1 MTENDNQIPSA
12 LAGVQQAPTQAAD
25 TQGTAPPASPA
36 AVGGGIL
43 AGSGLDGIVA
53 GYLQHITE
61 VQANSPLGQQTKA
74 IRDAKAAKDAAP
86 VDTTKPAVDPDAP
99 APAPAGGDQPRP
111 GSFGGKLSSAV
122 GEVAA
127 GFGDAAHA
135 GDTKGGWLSGVA
147 NTLNARNQRL
157 AQAKKDD
164 VLMAK
169 TQAETIAL
177 HRNAFRQSQ
186 ADAEE
191 FHKGNQHFND
201 IMDLNHN
208 NVEASFDEVQKK
220 MKDPKFAQEHYVR
233 EIASDPMSD
242 ANGKPQKDKYGNPV
256 TTPRYT
262 IIDKATKDGAPD
274 DHAVDAAMSAHM
286 ENFYGTKMPVGTK
299 LTTGQFVAMDTTMQA
314 DRMAVNHLNNGREK
328 PLSAD
333 EIKTLRPALTDP
345 TIQAAISH
353 KPGDPYGGVQE
364 QIANG
369 NQHVAEYQKQMADA
383 QAQKNQPAYDW
394 AKSQLA
400 DVQEEHEKLKQF
412 AADAFTEKQV
422 NEYTKKSDDFGTMI
436 ADLQKKADGAHGEDA
451 AGMAASV
458 QARLDDPKAEYTDK
472 QKAEMKGI
480 ITQTTAAAKAS
491 QDFKTTT
498 EKNKQEASNAIDE
511 DDVPVLI
518 KHAFAYDVDPNQLFT
533 MRKNTRA
540 RFDAEMFREAD
551 KQGIHWSEAEY
562 KQRYNMNM
570 DLAKDTPKSMGGQVD
585 SLNRFAFHTGA
596 ANRAIGDLRNTGSPA
611 VNMPLNKLKAGMEG
625 FPEAQAFMIK
635 AETVKGE
642 FLNFINNGF
651 VPPSDEEERIAATV
665 NRDRTPAELQNT
677 FRSMAELVA
686 ARGKGMNGRYNK
698 IMGGKDAS
706 IPGLLQPDSERIL
719 RQFGVDVDAIKKP
732 NELTSFS
739 DPINPPTQKVGS
751 KTVQAA
757 PKSDLPPGVQ
767 DNEHNR
773 PKGTTGF
780 KQGSDKKWYYMDIN
794 NKPLAPMPGQ

>member
-1 MTENDNQIPSA
+1 MTENDNNQQLPNPSP
-12 LAGVQQAPTQAAD
+12 LAGPQGLPAQGAAPGQAP
-25 TQGTAPPASPA
+25 P

-43 AGSGLDGIVA
+43 AGTGLDGIVA

-61 VQANSPLGQQTKA
+61 VQANSPLGQKNKA
-74 IRDAKAAKDAAP
+74 IQDAKKAQDAAP
-86 VDTTKPAVDPDAP
+86 VDTTKPAADPDAP
-99 APAPAGGDQPRP
+99 APAAGGGDQPRP

-135 GDTKGGWLSGVA
+135 HDTKGGWLSGVA
-147 NTLNARNQRL
+147 NTLNARNERL

-164 VLMAK
+164 ILMAK

-177 HRNAFRQSQ
+177 HRNAFRQSA

-191 FHKGNQHFND
+191 FHKGNQHFTET
-201 IMDLNHN
+201 MDLNHN
-208 NVEASFDEVQKK
+208 NSEASFDEVQKK
-220 MKDPKFAQEHYVR
+220 MKDPNFARNNYVR
-233 EIASDPMSD
+233 EIASDPQSTAD
-242 ANGKPQKDKYGNPV
+242 GKPKKDKFGDPV
-256 TTPRYT
+256 TSPRYV
-262 IIDKATKDGAPD
+262 IIEKATKDGSPD
-274 DHAVDAAMSAHM
+274 THTVDAGMSAHM
-286 ENFYGTKMPVGTK
+286 EQFYGTKMPVGTK

-333 EIKTLRPALTDP
+333 EIRTLRPALTDP

-369 NQHVAEYQKQMADA
+369 NAHVAIYQKDMADA
-383 QAQKNQPAYDW
+383 QAEKNQPKYDW

-422 NEYTKKSDDFGTMI
+422 GAYEKKQDDFGSMI
-436 ADLQKKADGAHGEDA
+436 SDLQKKADGAHGEDA
-451 AGMAASV
+451 ASMAASV
-458 QARLDDPKAEYTDK
+458 KARLDDPNENFTDK
-472 QKAEMKGI
+472 QKQAMNGI

-491 QDFKTTT
+491 QEFKTTT
-498 EKNKQEASNAIDE
+498 EKNKMDVSNALDTE
-511 DDVPVLI
+511 DVPVLI

-540 RFDAEMFREAD
+540 KFDAELFREAD

-596 ANRAIGDLRNTGSPA
+596 ANRAIGDLRNINSPA
-611 VNMPLNKLKAGMEG
+611 VNIPLNKLKSGMEG

-651 VPPSDEEERIAATV
+651 VPASDEEERVAATV
-665 NRDRTPAELQNT
+665 NRDRTPAELQQT

-719 RQFGVDVDAIKKP
+719 RQFGVDVDAITKP
-732 NELTSFS
+732 NEVTSFS
-739 DPINPPTQKVGS
+739 DPINPTQKVGS
-751 KTVQAA
+751 KTVQVAPTA
-757 PKSDLPPGVQ
+757 PKGATHPMVVGKTPIWLV
-767 DNEHNR
+767 
-773 PKGTTGF
+773 
-780 KQGSDKKWYYMDIN
+780 N
-794 NKPLAPMPGQ
+794 NAWVTADGKPYKAQ

>member
-1 MTENDNQIPSA
+1 MTENDNQIPGA
-12 LAGVQQAPTQAAD
+12 LGGSDAFAGADAAPRVPYN
-25 TQGTAPPASPA
+25 GPTAPAGQPQDVAAPYSAS
-36 AVGGGIL
+36 GIL
-43 AGSGLDGIVA
+43 GGTGLESMVS
-53 GYLQHITE
+53 GYLQHITQ
-61 VQANSPLGQQTKA
+61 VQANSPLGQKNKA
-74 IRDAKAAKDAAP
+74 IQDAKAAQSAAP
-86 VDTTKPAVDPDAP
+86 VDTTKPATDPDAP

-135 GDTKGGWLSGVA
+135 SDTKGGWLSGVA

-164 VLMAK
+164 ILMAK
-169 TQAETIAL
+169 TQAETVAL

-186 ADAEE
+186 EDAAE
-191 FHKGNQHFND
+191 FHKGNQHFQD

-220 MKDPKFAQEHYVR
+220 MKDPKFALNHYVR

-242 ANGKPQKDKYGNPV
+242 ADGKPKRDKFGDPV

-274 DHAVDAAMSAHM
+274 DHVVDANMSAHM
-286 ENFYGTKMPVGTK
+286 EQFYGTKMPVGTK

-369 NQHVAEYQKQMADA
+369 NAHVAEYQKQMADA

-394 AKSQLA
+394 AKSQLQ

-422 NEYTKKSDDFGTMI
+422 TAYEKKQDEGQ
-436 ADLQKKADGAHGEDA
+436 DLAKKALEKPSLMEGNTSAYKAVFTKQMNDPNGSPQSQKQAKDMLGIIDDIQKDEVTQSNAKA
-451 AGMAASV
+451 AGKKTAETGFEG
-458 QARLDDPKAEYTDK
+458 DPKALSPEAFMASLKPDEQNLVSMIGTGKMALKRLDYLATKHPEILEAVAKSYPDFDSSK
-472 QKAEMKGI
+472 IESYGTTYKDFTSGKTSVNLNAGGTAMGHLAELRDLN
-480 ITQTTAAAKAS
+480 TAASHIPHTPSWTAYQNKADTLATELAKFYGDATIPAIAAIKETLTS
-491 QDFKTTT
+491 TLPGNREAAITTQAQSMGDKLEAFEQT
-498 EKNKQEASNAIDE
+498 WKNAAPSKAYEAPLPFISTQA
-511 DDVPVLI
+511 
-518 KHAFAYDVDPNQLFT
+518 KKAFASLNPDYAAAHP
-533 MRKNTRA
+533 
-540 RFDAEMFREAD
+540 
-551 KQGIHWSEAEY
+551 EY
-562 KQRYNMNM
+562 
-570 DLAKDTPKSMGGQVD
+570 APKSKD
-585 SLNRFAFHTGA
+585 K
-596 ANRAIGDLRNTGSPA
+596 P
-611 VNMPLNKLKAGMEG
+611 
-625 FPEAQAFMIK
+625 
-635 AETVKGE
+635 
-642 FLNFINNGF
+642 
-651 VPPSDEEERIAATV
+651 AAT
-665 NRDRTPAELQNT
+665 
-677 FRSMAELVA
+677 
-686 ARGKGMNGRYNK
+686 
-698 IMGGKDAS
+698 
-706 IPGLLQPDSERIL
+706 
-719 RQFGVDVDAIKKP
+719 
-732 NELTSFS
+732 
-739 DPINPPTQKVGS
+739 
-751 KTVQAA
+751 QAG